1 MEANVSSR
9 PLYEIPKSKVAGI
22 ESKLRS
28 GDIIGIISH
37 DRSGLYSTAHV
48 GLALRTGDGVLHFMH
63 ASSPSNY
70 GRVIVDDKLSKYLYH
85 YHSDSG
91 VLVARP
97 LR

>member
-1 MEANVSSR
+1 MAANAPSR
-9 PLYEIPKSKVAGI
+9 MFYAIPNNKVAGN
-22 ESKLRS
+22 ESQLRS
-28 GDIIGIISH
+28 GDIIGIISR
-37 DRSGLYSTAHV
+37 DRTGLYSTAHV

-70 GRVIVDDKLSKYLYH
+70 GHVTVDAQLSKYLYR

-91 VLVARP
+91 ILVARP